1 MPGTSPRMA
10 TSRSLLRHKPNL
22 RNTPRG
28 RPVRVQRLRWRLGL
42 ALRGSCCT
50 LRRAAMRS
58 SSDSLALLMMAV
70 SSARLAAYFAT
81 SLARLASRFIS
92 ASFAMA
98 PSVLEREFESAEE
111 GLGLLVGLRSR
122 RDADVHPAQRIDLV
136 VLDLGE
142 DDLLLNPDV
151 VVAASVEALAGDA
164 PEIAN
169 PRHGDAHQAV
179 EEFVHAIA
187 AQRDHA
193 ADRVT
198 LANFE
203 AGDRLARLRDDRLLA
218 GDLGHVAESV
228 LEYLLVPDGLADTH
242 VQRDLGDARHFHDRL
257 VAELRLKLADH
268 GLFVVFLQAG
278 HVASLCLNHFAV
290 RLEYPHLAAIVELFE
305 SDAVRLAG
313 TRIEQGNVGDVDRHF
328 LVDDAAGLPLHRI
341 GLGVFLDLVDAF
353 DDDLLV
359 IDAAQH
365 RAALALVLAGYDDH
379 AVALANLVHDLTSEN
394 FRRQRNDLHE
404 AFGPE
409 LAGHRAEDAGADRLK
424 LVVEQDRGIAIELD
438 QRAVGAPHALGGA
451 HHHRVVDLALLDA
464 SARRRVLD
472 TDLDDVADA
481 GVASLGAAEH
491 LDAHHRTRARIVGDV
506 QHRLHLNHVVNSPT

>member
-341 GLGVFLDLVDAF
+341 GLGVFLDLV
-353 DDDLLV
+353 
-359 IDAAQH
+359 
-365 RAALALVLAGYDDH
+365 H